1 MNDKDFVLCLL
12 IEDFLASIDDL
23 ENADRQEECDEL
35 IRAFGYDKKAPIS
48 MILTGFYLGFRK
60 GMELDA
66 KISAYKDQKEK
77 N

>member
-23 ENADRQEECDEL
+23 KTAGIQEECDEL

-66 KISAYKDQKEK
+66 KVSACKDQKEK

>member
-1 MNDKDFVLCLL
+1 MNDKDLVLCLI

-23 ENADRQEECDEL
+23 ETAGTKEECDEL

-48 MILTGFYLGFRK
+48 MILTGFYLGFGK

-66 KISAYKDQKEK
+66 KMSAYKDQKEK